1 MDEDPLNMLQ
11 VYVPQMGKDFSFRPG
26 GVKSLWN
33 CSFFILT
40 YWFWSNLDPMNKK
53 THALYIWGT
62 KFSKRKNGN
71 FFYVPQMGNFDWVG
85 MSCVIGV
92 GTCCFFWLILEYNDM
107 LLMYITPGLV
117 DKVSLYS
124 ENGVFWVVQNLF
136 KIEQK

>member
-1 MDEDPLNMLQ
+1 MLQ

-62 KFSKRKNGN
+62 KFSKRKNRDIFLCTPNG
-71 FFYVPQMGNFDWVG
+71 Q
-85 MSCVIGV
+85 
-92 GTCCFFWLILEYNDM
+92 FWLSGYELCYWSRYLLLFWVILGYNDM
-107 LLMYITPGLV
+107 LLMYITLGLV
-117 DKVSLYS
+117 DKVSIYS
-124 ENGVFWVVQNLF
+124 ENGVFWVIQNLF
-136 KIEQK
+136 KIGHE